1 MTKVL
6 AVVPAAGS
14 GERLGYKT
22 KKPFV
27 LLNGI
32 PMIVRTLKALSASER
47 VGGIITATDKD
58 SIKRLKGLVKKYR
71 LSKVIDVIEGGATR
85 SESVRNCLRASGDDA
100 DIILI
105 HDCARALVDRET
117 IDRSIALAL
126 KHGACISAVPEIDTV
141 KVATRDMTVRSTP
154 ERSSLYRAQT
164 PQVFRRDI
172 IKKAYASMDISKATD
187 DSSLVE
193 AMGVRVKILVGSYR
207 NIKITTKEDLKL
219 AEVLL

>member
-1 MTKVL
+1 MKRTL

-14 GERLGYKT
+14 GERLGFKT

-27 LLNGI
+27 LLKGV
-32 PMIVRTLKALSASER
+32 PMIVRTLKALSASKKVDR
-47 VGGIITATDKD
+47 IITATDKD
-58 SIKRLKGLVKKYR
+58 SVKRLKGLVRKYR
-71 LSKVIDVIEGGATR
+71 LAKVIDVIEGGATR
-85 SESVRNCLRASGDDA
+85 LESVRNCLQASGDEA

-105 HDCARALVDRET
+105 HDCARALVDCGT
-117 IDRSIALAL
+117 IDRSIELAA
-126 KHGACISAVPEIDTV
+126 KYGACISAVPEIDTV
-141 KVATRDMTVRSTP
+141 KVAGKDMNVRNTP

-172 IKKAYASMDISKATD
+172 IKKAYASMDISRATD

>member
-14 GERLGYKT
+14 GQRLGFKI

-27 LLNGI
+27 LLKGV
-32 PMIVRTLKALSASER
+32 PMIVRTLKALSASKK
-47 VGGIITATDKD
+47 VDGIITATDKD
-58 SIKRLKGLVKKYR
+58 SVKRLKGLVRKYR
-71 LSKVIDVIEGGATR
+71 LRKVIDVIEGGSTR
-85 SESVRNCLRASGDDA
+85 LESVRNCLDVSGDDA
-100 DIILI
+100 DMILI
-105 HDCARALVDRET
+105 HDCARALVDSGT
-117 IDRSIALAL
+117 IDRSIELAV
-126 KHGACISAVPEIDTV
+126 KYGACISAVPEIDTV
-141 KVATRDMTVRSTP
+141 KVAGKDMNVRNTP

-164 PQVFRRDI
+164 PQVFRRDM
-172 IKKAYASMDISKATD
+172 IKKAYASKDISKATD